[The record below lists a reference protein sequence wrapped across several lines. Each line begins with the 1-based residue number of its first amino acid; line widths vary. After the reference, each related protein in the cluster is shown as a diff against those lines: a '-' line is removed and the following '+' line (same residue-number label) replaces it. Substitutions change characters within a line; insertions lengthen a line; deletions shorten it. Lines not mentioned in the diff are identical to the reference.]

1 MKTLDTSRFYYQDL
15 EKGIL
20 RTPDFL
26 AQEMSSK
33 IPEYI
38 FESSTTTFLDP
49 ACGRGT
55 FLEVIAKKL
64 KGYGHSWENIT
75 SRIFGIDID
84 PFSGIKQAQYY
95 FGPKNIIV
103 QDFLE
108 MSFPDNWPKR
118 FDVIVSNPPY
128 SKGLHL
134 KFLEKSLVLSKK
146 DILFVH
152 PSTQFVDKKSE
163 MEGENSKYYSINRK
177 IEKFVKSIHLFN
189 GNSIFDIG
197 LYIPCSITHLDTSN
211 ENNGNFHLTNQITNE
226 KKVCNSVSNIH
237 AFGTSDLFFSIF
249 SKIRTLMEKSLNDVA
264 NLKCQGKENERI
276 LKDPNS
282 FFVDFT
288 FIRGHSDLSGSLKTM
303 FKEDFHTL
311 FKKSIKPKFGENPK
325 YGIWFEFKTIKE
337 AENFISY
344 CKTDF
349 ARFGLAILKISQ
361 NQHAGEMKLIP
372 WMDFT
377 QEWNDEK
384 LYSHFGI
391 TKEEQAFIKQVIPPF
406 YDTGGEET
414 GG

>member
-1 MKTLDTSRFYYQDL
+1 LLFA
-15 EKGIL
+15 L
-20 RTPDFL
+20 RLRKYTGPVTFFTQSPTKAEIAPKFL
-26 AQEMSSK
+26 PGVAV
-33 IPEYI
+33 EYI
-38 FESSTTTFLDP
+38 DKE
-49 ACGRGT
+49 
-55 FLEVIAKKL
+55 
-64 KGYGHSWENIT
+64 ENPLY
-75 SRIFGIDID
+75 FMENKWPEKFDIVV
-84 PFSGIKQAQYY
+84 A
-95 FGPKNIIV
+95 
-103 QDFLE
+103 
-108 MSFPDNWPKR
+108 
-118 FDVIVSNPPY
+118 NPPY

-163 MEGENSKYYSINRK
+163 MEGKNSKYYSINQK
-177 IEKFVKSIHLFN
+177 IEKFIKSIHLFN
-189 GNSIFDIG
+189 GNSNFDIG
-197 LYIPCSITHLDTSN
+197 LYIPCSITHLDVSKG
-211 ENNGNFHLTNQITNE
+211 NNGNFHLTNQITNE
-226 KKVCNSVSNIH
+226 KKVYNSISNIH

-249 SKIRTLMEKSLNDVA
+249 SKILITMENSLHDKA

-288 FIRGHSDLSGSLKTM
+288 FIRGHSDLSGTLKTM
-303 FKEDFHTL
+303 FKDDFHTL
-311 FKKSIKPKFGENPK
+311 FKKSINPKSGENPK
-325 YGIWFEFKTIKE
+325 YGIWFEFSTLQE

-406 YDTGGEET
+406 YDTRGEDIED
-414 GG
+414 

>member
-1 MKTLDTSRFYYQDL
+1 METFDSSRFYFQDL
-15 EKGIL
+15 DKGIG

-26 AQEMSSK
+26 AQEMILK

-55 FLEVIAKKL
+55 FHKTIAKKL

-84 PFSGIKQAQYY
+84 PFSGIKQAHYF

-118 FDVIVSNPPY
+118 FDVIISNPPY

-134 KFLEKSLVLSKK
+134 KFLEKSLTLSKK

-152 PSTQFVDKKSE
+152 PSTQYVDKKSD
-163 MEGENSKYYSINRK
+163 MEGEKSKYYSINQK
-177 IEKFVKSIHLFN
+177 LEKFIKSIHLFN
-189 GNSIFDIG
+189 GNSIFNIG
-197 LYIPCSITHLDTSN
+197 LYIPCAITHLDVSN
-211 ENNGNFHLTNQITNE
+211 KNNGNFYLTNQITNE
-226 KKVCNSVSNIH
+226 KKICNSVSNIH
-237 AFGTSDLFFSIF
+237 SFGTSDLFFSIF
-249 SKIRTLMEKSLNDVA
+249 SKIRMRMENSLNDLA

-325 YGIWFEFKTIKE
+325 YGIWFEFKTMKE

-349 ARFGLAILKISQ
+349 ARFGLAILKMSQ

-377 QEWNDEK
+377 QEWDEEK

-391 TKEEQAFIKQVIPPF
+391 TKEEQAFIKKIIPPF

-414 GG
+414 E